1 MYIFKYSLE
10 VSTKYL
16 MEALTLINFLG
27 NYIRAFT
34 GTPNKVAILRQV
46 SCFYCY
52 FKVLFH
58 FNSEPLRLVHPIFLE
73 QYFR

>member
-16 MEALTLINFLG
+16 IEALTFNFLG

-52 FKVLFH
+52 FKGLFH
-58 FNSEPLRLVHPIFLE
+58 FNSEPLRSAHPIFLE

>member
-1 MYIFKYSLE
+1 MYIFRYSLE

-16 MEALTLINFLG
+16 IEALTFNFLG
-27 NYIRAFT
+27 NYIGAFT

-58 FNSEPLRLVHPIFLE
+58 FNSEPLRSAHPILLE

>member
-16 MEALTLINFLG
+16 IEALTFNFLG

-46 SCFYCY
+46 SCFHCY

-58 FNSEPLRLVHPIFLE
+58 FNQEPLRLAYPIFLE

>member
-16 MEALTLINFLG
+16 IEALTFNFLG

-46 SCFYCY
+46 SCFIAISKFYSTLIRSLCARHIQ
-52 FKVLFH
+52 F
-58 FNSEPLRLVHPIFLE
+58 S
-73 QYFR
+73 